1 MTDAARPVDPRLI
14 AAIVASAMFMQN
26 LDSTV
31 VATALP
37 AMARDLGEE
46 PARLS
51 AAITS
56 YLVALTVF
64 IPISGWVADR
74 FGAKR
79 VFMIAIVIFT
89 IASALCAQAQ
99 GLGSLIAFRV
109 LQGMGG
115 AMMVPVGRLLL
126 LRRIPK
132 SEMITAMTWLTM
144 PALLGPVSGPPIGGF
159 LTDMFGWR
167 SVFLINLPIGVL
179 GLAMVAWK
187 IPRMPPEDPGRLDAS
202 GMALVGA
209 ALALLMC
216 GLETIGRGVIPR
228 PVPEVALAAG
238 LVLGVLAV
246 RHCLNTSRPAVDFG
260 LLAIPTFRSPAIPGS
275 VFRAG
280 ASATPFLIPMMLQL
294 AFGAS
299 ATQSGLISFATSLGA
314 FAMKPLVRP
323 VLRGQGFRRVLLVNG
338 ALSAVLVG
346 AIGLVSASWPLAAI
360 FALLAL
366 GGLARSLQFTSLNTL
381 AFADIAPG
389 RMAAA
394 TSFYGTTQQLSPALG
409 VVLASAALEASSAI
423 AGRHALV
430 QADFAWAFVV
440 AALVM
445 AVALPWHARL
455 SRDAGAT
462 VSGHSGN

>member
-1 MTDAARPVDPRLI
+1 MTEARATDHRLI
-14 AAIVASAMFMQN
+14 AAIVASALFMQN

-37 AMARDLGEE
+37 AMARSLGEE

-51 AAITS
+51 TAITS

-79 VFMIAIVIFT
+79 VFMAAIVLFT
-89 IASALCAQAQ
+89 LASALCAQAQ
-99 GLGSLIAFRV
+99 GLGSLIAFRI

-126 LRRIPK
+126 LRRVAK
-132 SEMITAMTWLTM
+132 SEMISAMTWLTM

-179 GLAMVAWK
+179 GLALVAWK
-187 IPRMPPEDPGRLDAS
+187 IPPTPPEDPGPLDAR
-202 GMALVGA
+202 GMAMVGG
-209 ALALLMC
+209 ALALVMG
-216 GLETIGRGVIPR
+216 GLETIGRGVLPR
-228 PVPEVALAAG
+228 FVPEAALAAG
-238 LVLGVLAV
+238 LALGVLAV
-246 RHCLNTSRPAVDFG
+246 RHCLHQPRPAVDFG
-260 LLAIPTFRSPAIPGS
+260 LLAIPTFRSPALPGS
-275 VFRAG
+275 IFRAG
-280 ASATPFLIPMMLQL
+280 AGSTPFLIPMMLQL

-314 FAMKPLVRP
+314 FTMKPLVRP
-323 VLRGQGFRRVLLVNG
+323 VLRRFGFRRVLVANG
-338 ALSAVLVG
+338 VIAVLLVG
-346 AIGLVSASWPLAAI
+346 AIGLVSPAWPWAAI

-381 AFADIAPG
+381 AFADVAPA

-394 TSFYGTTQQLSPALG
+394 TSLYGTTQQLSPALG
-409 VVLASAALEASSAI
+409 VVIAGAALEISSGL
-423 AGRHALV
+423 AGRHAL
-430 QADFAWAFVV
+430 ALPDFSAAFAV
-440 AALVM
+440 AALTM
-445 AVALPWHARL
+445 AAALPWHARL
-455 SRDAGAT
+455 PRDAGAA
-462 VSGHSGN
+462 VSGHDGR